1 MKKHNCVTTK
11 DSNGIQSEVYRI
23 ITRIRRK
30 MVELLVI
37 FTLSKKMLY
46 KYWISKLA
54 VIHE

>member
-11 DSNGIQSEVYRI
+11 NSNGIQNEVYRI